1 MSYSLNFYLASLD
14 NTRWSLSNPDSPW
27 FNNAYPLWLE
37 SGDRDDNEDSKEL
50 WHDVVSAISTA
61 AQQFTADPAQSFTV
75 QEDAALAI
83 VAGIDSN
90 AEFIDAMNH
99 SSSSGELFRNQFLG
113 WIGRRSFQ
121 QPLLSAWLTERNLS
135 GLVAESYPSWGYLTF
150 KEITDLLNQW
160 RKPEKSLDED
170 QEEWLQQFL
179 DILKVA
185 QMHQSDVLTVYS

>member
-14 NTRWSLSNPDSPW
+14 NTQSSLVNPDSPW

-37 SGDRDDNEDSKEL
+37 TSDKEDNEDSQEL
-50 WHDVVSAISTA
+50 WRDVVSAISTA
-61 AQQFTADPAQSFTV
+61 AQQFAADPAQSFTV

-113 WIGRRSFQ
+113 WIGRRNFQ

-170 QEEWLQQFL
+170 QEEWLQQLL